1 MAQVSKI
8 EISTIL
14 WQNSGS
20 IYNWSAEERSS
31 SE

>member
-20 IYNWSAEERSS
+20 IYNWSAEECSS